1 MNIHPTTGETITGW
15 DEYAIRFKDVMT
27 TPLNHRIKRPD
38 YGCKLYRLQGKPISS
53 AYISRAAAYI
63 SESYDNPINK
73 LGDATLMRVKVG
85 AHITGFSILVIIN
98 FNGTQQELTL

>member
-1 MNIHPTTGETITGW
+1 MNIHPITGQTIIGW
-15 DEYAIRFKDVMT
+15 NEYAIRFKDVMT

-38 YGCKLYRLQGKPISS
+38 YGCKLYRLQGKPVSS

-63 SESYDNPINK
+63 SESYYNPINK
-73 LGDATLMRVKVG
+73 LGDAELVRVSVG
-85 AHITGFSILVIIN
+85 AHTTGFSILVTIN

>member
-1 MNIHPTTGETITGW
+1 MNIHPITGQTIIGW
-15 DEYAIRFKDVMT
+15 NEYAIRFKDVMT

-38 YGCKLYRLQGKPISS
+38 YGCKLYRLQGKPVSS

-63 SESYDNPINK
+63 SESYYNPINK
-73 LGDATLMRVKVG
+73 LGDAELVRVSVG
-85 AHITGFSILVIIN
+85 ADKTGFSILVTIN